1 MIGNEYKYCI
11 FPLWEF
17 LVLFDEVAY
26 ATVGISE
33 CIENLVIQPVKRNFK
48 RFVAALSLDKFQE
61 RFLLLFLFH
70 VFQQTLE

>member
-33 CIENLVIQPVKRNFK
+33 CIENLVIQPVKRNSK
-48 RFVAALSLDKFQE
+48 RFVAA
-61 RFLLLFLFH
+61 
-70 VFQQTLE
+70 